1 VSSNPAVEVLNAS
14 AVREG
19 VFRSYQGVFEDP
31 EEAFLL
37 ASLNPAANLSKG
49 RWIDSNS
56 QLSCALREKVGGPIF
71 SIGDCRPNTEQ
82 RNGGKSKEA

>member
-1 VSSNPAVEVLNAS
+1 
-14 AVREG
+14 

-49 RWIDSNS
+49 RWIGSNS
-56 QLSCALREKVGGPIF
+56 QLSCALPEKVGGPIIF
-71 SIGDCRPNTEQ
+71 SEGDCRSNTEQ
-82 RNGGKSKEA
+82 RNGGKSKAE